1 MTVGVSLSVTTREV
15 RLGAAIRIS
24 IPRPVTSSYH
34 QAPPPPQDRKA
45 ALLDR
50 DGNRNRDREG
60 EFTPDAL
67 QLLTPDRMAAFWP
80 RLSKW
85 PEDLGG
91 IGAGR
96 LAPLLL
102 RDHINRIKPSWGS
115 GRARNYAVPVDNP
128 RSRVKLIS
136 VLHPHRIVGNAG
148 EDQCV
153 RPQHLDWRPH
163 RRLCGTVG
171 MDRDLLSSRSYRSES
186 TDPCPL

>member
-1 MTVGVSLSVTTREV
+1 MVIAIVIVS
-15 RLGAAIRIS
+15 A
-24 IPRPVTSSYH
+24 
-34 QAPPPPQDRKA
+34 
-45 ALLDR
+45 
-50 DGNRNRDREG
+50 
-60 EFTPDAL
+60 FTLDAL
-67 QLLTPDRMAAFWP
+67 QLLTPDRHGRILAALVKMAGG
-80 RLSKW
+80 
-85 PEDLGG
+85 LGG
-91 IGAGR
+91 TGAGR

-102 RDHINRIKPSWGS
+102 RDNINRIKASWGS